1 MVMTITRNI
10 KVSVCRV
17 LQRATACINNAM
29 HRMETRPIHGK
40 GEFTY
45 PPIFII
51 GPPRS
56 GSTLLFQV
64 MVNSFNFNYTTNADA
79 KWYGGISL
87 RKRFFPVQ
95 KNEEKTNFDSNHGQT
110 TGRYAPH
117 ECGEYWY
124 QYFRRKPQYVS
135 SDEVE
140 NEKMVRL
147 TRSLLRITA
156 AGKAPMLFKNM
167 NCALRLGP
175 LHQACPDALYIVT
188 HRDLLWNGHS
198 LLKVRK
204 KVHGNYNSWWSME
217 PEEIED
223 LKILPPE
230 EQVTEQIRAINKE
243 IDEQKRHIGANRFID
258 IHYEDLCEDPKK
270 VMSNMN
276 DFFKQHGIQM
286 FSSLDNIPDSFPLS
300 EQCRID
306 AAVFDRLSNY
316 VGSQV

>member
-1 MVMTITRNI
+1 MIRQQLGEYFHRI
-10 KVSVCRV
+10 KKVS
-17 LQRATACINNAM
+17 LEFINNVL
-29 HRMETRPIHGK
+29 HRFETRPVKQVK
-40 GEFTY
+40 GFKY
-45 PPIFII
+45 SPIFII

-64 MVNSFNFNYTTNADA
+64 MVNTFNFSYTTNADA
-79 KWYGGISL
+79 KWYGGLSF
-87 RKRFFPVQ
+87 RKRFFPVPS
-95 KNEEKTNFDSNHGQT
+95 KETKTDFNSNHGLT
-110 TGRYAPH
+110 RGRYAPH

-124 QYFRRKPQYVS
+124 QFFRRKPQYVS
-135 SDEVE
+135 TDEV
-140 NEKMVRL
+140 KGGKLKHL
-147 TRSLLRITA
+147 TRSLQRLTT
-156 AGKAPMLFKNM
+156 AGKSPMLFKNM

-175 LHQACPDALYIVT
+175 VHQACPDALYIVT

-306 AAVFDRLSNY
+306 ATVFDRFSNY